1 MPTISLS
8 LRYDEWEKFSQ
19 ELQDMDITVDNFTS
33 ALKTVDQR
41 IQVQII
47 TRVSNFPT
55 PLFYRFISLSVIVFL
70 YIWGG
75 VNGKLKKII
84 EKNRSVFSRFCSI
97 YLRDSAVFRGKL
109 FIILFVSYKFV

>member
-1 MPTISLS
+1 MS

-47 TRVSNFPT
+47 TRVYIFPQMSS
-55 PLFYRFISLSVIVFL
+55 PPFFMDLVHSPFIIFL

-84 EKNRSVFSRFCSI
+84 EKKIGACFQ
-97 YLRDSAVFRGKL
+97 DSAA
-109 FIILFVSYKFV
+109 FI